1 MATFGRFDPGVR
13 AAPRMKAGLVAV
25 LSNVAGEYCST
36 VIDVSRTGMRLR
48 GVRLPAEGEDVLL
61 LTEDVRV
68 WAQVVRLEDDVCAV
82 EFDTPIASVEV
93 KRLQS
98 LADIR
103 TGHAA
108 P

>member
-1 MATFGRFDPGVR
+1 MADFGRFDPGAR

-25 LSNVAGEYCST
+25 LSNFGGEYSST

-68 WAQVVRLEDDVCAV
+68 WAQVVRLKDDVCAV

-103 TGHAA
+103 AGHTA

>member
-25 LSNVAGEYCST
+25 LSNVGGEYSST

-82 EFDTPIASVEV
+82 EFHMPIASVEL

-103 TGHAA
+103 AGHTA